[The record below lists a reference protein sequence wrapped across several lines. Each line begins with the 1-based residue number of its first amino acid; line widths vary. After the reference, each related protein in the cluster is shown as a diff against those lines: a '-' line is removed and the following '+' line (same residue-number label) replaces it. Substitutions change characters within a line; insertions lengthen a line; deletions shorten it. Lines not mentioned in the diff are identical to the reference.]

1 MKLVKI
7 YIDDNPTLLFI
18 EVESFTYIKQL
29 VSKNEDQFICLCAL
43 YFVLPIEVYM
53 EACQGKGNLNPRM
66 PLLYELVNKVLH
78 CIKNPIT
85 IISLL
90 STQSQDFSC
99 EILDQ
104 HTQC

>member
-1 MKLVKI
+1 MYMKLVKI

-53 EACQGKGNLNPRM
+53 EAC
-66 PLLYELVNKVLH
+66 
-78 CIKNPIT
+78 
-85 IISLL
+85 
-90 STQSQDFSC
+90 
-99 EILDQ
+99 
-104 HTQC
+104 